1 MRFLDNLGLRA
12 KFLVNF
18 LGSGGILVLAIL
30 YCLWQIR
37 DISQDTR
44 AITDTALPSL
54 QAVADISQLRL
65 RYRVRSLEY
74 MLASQ
79 PEEQAKLSKSMDE
92 LDGSL
97 GKAFQA
103 YQPLIGNDEERQV
116 FQQAVQAAADYK
128 AAVAQAISLRG
139 SGQED
144 AAQALRKGEW
154 VKRANAL
161 RDHTD
166 ALSKLNAASAQAAGE
181 RAQAAAQSS
190 IRNSLIALLLGIA
203 LALLLSLLMA
213 GRIAGRLADTVAA
226 ARRIAGGD
234 LRSALPA
241 GSRDEVGKL
250 IQAMADMQQALRE
263 TMQGTRRNADSL
275 RQSSLDLNDSVL
287 RMEQAVDLQSEAAAG
302 IAANAEQL
310 TTSISHVADSTVEAA
325 ELTHSSDLQAS
336 QGHDVL
342 QGLIGQ
348 LREVTRVVMSAAE
361 RIAQLQQ
368 ESARISSIV
377 AVIRDIAD
385 QTNLLALN
393 AAIEAARAGEHGRG
407 FAVVADEVRKL
418 SERTAQS
425 TSEIVQMVSAI
436 QHATGEVVQ
445 EVGNSVSLANDSM
458 SNAQLAGDAL
468 AQLRQLSQQVA
479 SIVDRLS
486 SALRQQS
493 IASTEVAQ
501 RIEVVVNHSENVTH
515 IAHHAAA
522 TSSVMKD
529 VVADME
535 KMVARFQV

>member
-1 MRFLDNLGLRA
+1 MRFLDHLGLRA

-18 LGSGGILVLAIL
+18 LGSGGVLVLAIL

-44 AITDTALPSL
+44 VITTNALPSL

-79 PEEQAKLSKSMDE
+79 PEEQLKMSKSMDE

-97 GKAFQA
+97 TEAFKA
-103 YQPLIGNDEERQV
+103 YEPLIGSEDERKV
-116 FQQAVQAAADYK
+116 YQQAVQAAADYR
-128 AAVAQAISLRG
+128 AAVAQAIALRG
-139 SGQED
+139 AGQED
-144 AAQALRKGEW
+144 AAQALRKGDW

-161 RDHTD
+161 RDQTD
-166 ALSKLNAASAQAAGE
+166 ALSKLNAANAQAAGE
-181 RAQAAAQSS
+181 RAQQAAQQS
-190 IRNSLIALLLGIA
+190 IRNGILALLLGIA
-203 LALLLSLLMA
+203 LALVLSLLMA
-213 GRIAGRLADTVAA
+213 GRIAGRLSQTVDA
-226 ARRIAGGD
+226 ARRIASGD
-234 LRSALPA
+234 LRSELPP

-250 IQAMADMQQALRE
+250 IQAMSDMQLALRE
-263 TMQGTRRNADSL
+263 TMLGTRRNADSL
-275 RQSSLDLNDSVL
+275 RLSSQDLNDSVQ
-287 RMEQAVDLQSEAAAG
+287 RMEQAVELQSEAAAG
-302 IAANAEQL
+302 IAANAEEL

-325 ELTHSSDLQAS
+325 GLTHDSDRQAR
-336 QGHDVL
+336 QGYDSL
-342 QGLIGQ
+342 QGLIDKIRQ
-348 LREVTRVVMSAAE
+348 VSQVVESAAE
-361 RIAQLQQ
+361 RIARLQ
-368 ESARISSIV
+368 EDSARISSIV

-425 TSEIVQMVSAI
+425 TSEIVQMVAAI
-436 QHATGEVVQ
+436 QDSTREVVQ
-445 EVGNSVSLANDSM
+445 EVGNSVSLTNDSVGNARQAGDIM
-458 SNAQLAGDAL
+458 AQL
-468 AQLRQLSQQVA
+468 QQMSQQVA
-479 SIVDRLS
+479 GIVNELS
-486 SALRQQS
+486 ASLRQQS

-501 RIEVVVNHSENVTH
+501 RIEVVVNHSEDVTH

-522 TSSVMKD
+522 TSGVMKD

>member
-44 AITDTALPSL
+44 AITETALPSI
-54 QAVADISQLRL
+54 QAVGDISQLRL

-97 GKAFQA
+97 GKAFKA
-103 YQPLIGNDEERQV
+103 YEPLIGSEEERQV
-116 FQQAVQAAADYK
+116 YQQAVQAAADYR
-128 AAVAQAISLRG
+128 AAVGQAIALRG

-154 VKRANAL
+154 VKRANFL
-161 RDHTD
+161 RDQTD
-166 ALSKLNAASAQAAGE
+166 ALSKLNAANAQVAGE
-181 RAQAAAQSS
+181 RAQTAAQSS
-190 IRNSLIALLLGIA
+190 IRNGLIALLLGLG

-213 GRIAGRLADTVAA
+213 RRIAGRLADTVAA

-234 LRSALPA
+234 LRSELPA

-250 IQAMADMQQALRE
+250 IQAMADMQLALRE

-275 RQSSLDLNDSVL
+275 RQSSLDLNDSVQ
-287 RMEQAVDLQSEAAAG
+287 RMEQAVNLQGEAAAG

-348 LREVTRVVMSAAE
+348 IGQVARVVMSAAE

-425 TSEIVQMVSAI
+425 TSEIVQMVAAI
-436 QHATGEVVQ
+436 QRATGEVVQ
-445 EVGNSVSLANDSM
+445 EVGNSVSLTNDSM
-458 SNAQLAGDAL
+458 SNAQLAGDTL

-479 SIVDRLS
+479 GIVGELS
-486 SALRQQS
+486 AALRQQS

-501 RIEVVVNHSENVTH
+501 RIEDVVNHAENVTH